1 MDASKWIG
9 SRDNETRSCWYSGF
23 GICGGYQML
32 GKNLSDPY
40 GVEEGGDTAG
50 LGLLDVE
57 TIFAEKNALF
67 R

>member
-1 MDASKWIG
+1 MLVQWF
-9 SRDNETRSCWYSGF
+9 F

-57 TIFAEKNALF
+57 TNFC
-67 R
+67 

>member
-1 MDASKWIG
+1 MKRAHAG
-9 SRDNETRSCWYSGF
+9 TVVF

-50 LGLLDVE
+50 LGL
-57 TIFAEKNALF
+57 FGC
-67 R
+67 